1 MNSISCCGIPELL
14 MSFFLRA
21 KLTNFPPVQ
30 YVIFKVQ
37 VWIDRRLCSGW
48 HGSFRS
54 GTENADTC
62 QAEAFYVSAFGLFFC
77 AIIITEAAL
86 AVKQTGT
93 PSAVDK

>member
-1 MNSISCCGIPELL
+1 MYSISCCGILELL

-37 VWIDRRLCSGW
+37 VWMGGRLCNGR
-48 HGSFRS
+48 HGSFLS

-62 QAEAFYVSAFGLFFC
+62 QAIAFSMSAFNLFFC
-77 AIIITEAAL
+77 AAIIISEL
-86 AVKQTGT
+86 A
-93 PSAVDK
+93 